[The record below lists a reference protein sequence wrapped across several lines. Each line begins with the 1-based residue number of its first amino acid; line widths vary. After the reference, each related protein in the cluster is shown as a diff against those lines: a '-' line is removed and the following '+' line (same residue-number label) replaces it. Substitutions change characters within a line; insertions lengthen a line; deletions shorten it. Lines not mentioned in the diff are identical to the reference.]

1 MSSIPH
7 HVVMPGASKRMEALS
22 DGIFAIAATILVLEI
37 RVPKLKHGFTTAE
50 LEHSLL
56 EVLPS
61 FIAFVFSFLNILIF
75 WVNHDAINKVIRHY
89 DVKTTYLNI
98 LFLLCISLIPFTT
111 AFVSEYPF
119 SQTAITCYGLVL
131 FFCSSI
137 AVLMYRHLA
146 FKSDSLLPA
155 VTMASRKRIW
165 NRVAFS
171 PLLYVAAILLGF
183 IHVYIP
189 IVIYIIM
196 PVAFMFLPQM
206 DFEDPE

>member
-1 MSSIPH
+1 MPSIPH
-7 HVVMPGASKRMEALS
+7 HILMPGASKRMEALS

-37 RVPKLKHGFTTAE
+37 RVPKLTHGFTTAE

-119 SQTAITCYGLVL
+119 SQTAITCYGVVL
-131 FFCSSI
+131 FFCSLI

-146 FKSDSLLPA
+146 FKSSSLLPA
-155 VTMASRKRIW
+155 VTMASRKKIW

-171 PLLYVAAILLGF
+171 PLLYLGTILLGF

-189 IVIYIIM
+189 IVVYIIL

-206 DFEDPE
+206 DFEEPE